1 MSPKVFVD
9 LFKDNGIHQTL
20 STAFDWIDLGKI
32 VFPGAKVFIKPNFT
46 YSYYKEGVTTSPKV
60 MEETVKLLS
69 GFTSNIIIGESNG
82 GSNAWQAEEP
92 IAAHNLPHL
101 SDKYGVK
108 LVNLSKMPS
117 EMAETDIGGK
127 SVRVELPSLL
137 LHEVDVFITMPVPKV
152 HVMTILSLAFKNQW
166 GCIPNVKRLRYHS
179 NFDYT
184 VLAVNKLVKNRIAI
198 FDGTYF
204 LDRTGPMVGDPVP
217 MNMIIAANDPG
228 AGSLVC
234 SEIMGFPPDAIRH
247 QKLAQQIGMMP
258 RDLRSVVLNKELEQF
273 KTHKFKL
280 ERSFKNYL
288 ALAAFRNGVLS
299 WLVAESALAKPIH
312 QIYYAIF
319 GAPDIAAQW

>member
-1 MSPKVFVD
+1 MSFKVFVD
-9 LFKDNGIHQTL
+9 SFKDNGIHQTI
-20 STAFDWIDLGKI
+20 SAAFDWIDLGKI

-46 YSYYKEGVTTSPKV
+46 YSYYKEGVTTSPNV
-60 MEETVKLLS
+60 IEETVKLLS

-92 IAAHNLPHL
+92 FAAHNLPHL
-101 SDKYGVK
+101 SEKYGVK

-117 EMAETDIGGK
+117 EMAETNIAGK

-166 GCIPNVKRLRYHS
+166 GCIPDVKRLRYHS

-184 VLAVNKLVKNRIAI
+184 VLAVNKLVKTRIAI

-204 LDRTGPMVGDPVP
+204 LDRTGPMVGEPVP
-217 MNMIIAANDPG
+217 MQMIIAANDPG
-228 AGSLVC
+228 AGNLVC
-234 SEIMGFPPDAIRH
+234 SEIMGFPPHAIRH
-247 QKLAQQIGMMP
+247 QRLAQKIGMMP
-258 RDLRSVVLNKELEQF
+258 KGLSAVILNKDLAQFRIHPFELQR
-273 KTHKFKL
+273 TL
-280 ERSFKNYL
+280 KNYL
-288 ALAAFRNGVLS
+288 ALAAFRNGFLS

-319 GAPDIAAQW
+319 GAPDMAAQW